1 MILVTGGTGF
11 IGKTLIRQLAGMGK
25 PVRTLLR
32 PSQRSPSLPKG
43 IPVEVTV
50 CSLMDER
57 GLRAALK
64 GVTAI
69 YHLAGTERQGMRA
82 DLNGVDI
89 ESTQVL
95 SRVAAQAGV
104 ERIMYL
110 SHLGADR
117 LSAYPVLKAKAI
129 AEGHLI
135 HSGVNYTIFRS
146 SIVFGA
152 GDQFTTS
159 LAKLLK
165 LSPGFFLLPGKGD
178 TLIQPFWVEDLVT
191 CLISALDDERLVN
204 QLVPIGGVEY
214 LSFHDVVQTILQK
227 IGIKRLI
234 IPIMPAYL
242 RGVAVFM
249 EQFLPRFPISLFWL
263 DYLAADRTCA
273 LDSVPRL
280 FGLMPERFS
289 NHLEYLLQET
299 SSQLTSS
306 QPLH

>member
-11 IGKTLIRQLAGMGK
+11 IGKALIRHLASLGR

-50 CSLMDER
+50 CSLKDEH

-64 GVTAI
+64 GVSTI
-69 YHLAGTERQGMRA
+69 YHLAGTERRGMRA
-82 DLNGVDI
+82 DLSGVDI

-95 SRVAAQAGV
+95 SQVASQAGV
-104 ERIMYL
+104 ERIIYL

-146 SIVFGA
+146 FAVFGS

-159 LAKLLK
+159 LAKILR
-165 LSPGFFLLPGKGD
+165 LSPGFFLIPGKGD
-178 TLIQPFWVEDLVT
+178 TLLQPIWVEDLVT
-191 CLISALDDERLVN
+191 CLIAAMDDEQFTN
-204 QLVPIGGVEY
+204 QVYSIGGAEY
-214 LSFHDVVQTILQK
+214 LSFHSVVEIILQT
-227 IGIKRLI
+227 IGIKRWI
-234 IPIMPAYL
+234 IPITPAYL

-249 EQFLPRFPISLFWL
+249 EQFMPRFPISLFWI

-289 NHLEYLLQET
+289 RHLEYL
-299 SSQLTSS
+299 S
-306 QPLH
+306 QPLN

>member
-11 IGKTLIRQLAGMGK
+11 IGKALIRHLAALGR
-25 PVRTLLR
+25 PVRILLR
-32 PSQRSPSLPKG
+32 PSQQSPSLPVG

-64 GVTAI
+64 GVNVI
-69 YHLAGTERQGMRA
+69 YHLAGTERHGMRA

-95 SRVAAQAGV
+95 SQVASQAGV
-104 ERIMYL
+104 ERIFYL

-117 LSAYPVLKAKAI
+117 FSAYPVLKAKAI

-146 SIVFGA
+146 AVVFGP

-159 LAKLLK
+159 LARLFR
-165 LSPGFFLLPGKGD
+165 LSPGIFLIPGKGD
-178 TLIQPFWVEDLVT
+178 TILQPIWLEDLVT
-191 CLISALDDERLVN
+191 CLIAAMDDRQFVN
-204 QLVPIGGVEY
+204 QVFSIGGGEY
-214 LSFHDVVQTILQK
+214 LSFREVVEIISRTLRT
-227 IGIKRLI
+227 KRYI
-234 IPIMPAYL
+234 ISFSPAYL
-242 RGVAVFM
+242 RGVALFM
-249 EQFLPRFPISLFWL
+249 EQFFPNFPISMYWI
-263 DYLAADRTCA
+263 DYLAVDRTCA

-289 NHLEYLLQET
+289 YHLEYL
-299 SSQLTSS
+299 S
-306 QPLH
+306 QPMKKII